1 MAVSGQHNDERG
13 NAVSALSARF
23 GEALSTAEAVRRAH
37 GHDESYHPAALPD
50 AVLLAKRRDDVI
62 DAVRLCHEHRLPI
75 VAYGTGT
82 GLEGSVNAF
91 YGGLSIDLSGMN
103 QILRVSQEDQDC
115 TVEAG
120 VTRKQLNSYLR
131 DTGLFFPIDP
141 GVDASIGGMTA
152 TRASGTNAVRYGTM
166 RDNVIALTAVLA
178 DGRVIKTANRAR
190 KSAAGYDL
198 TKLFVGSEGTF
209 GIITDITLRLH
220 GVPEA
225 ISVAICAF
233 PSIAAA
239 IETVVTTI
247 QAGIPVARVEF
258 LDEAQV
264 AASNRFSGLSL
275 KETPTL
281 FFEFHGSQI
290 SATEQAESVRM
301 IALDAGGED
310 FDWATEPD
318 RRVALWR
325 ARHDA
330 LYACKAMRPGAV
342 IWATDVCV
350 PISHLAECL
359 IKTKEDIVASGLAAP
374 IVGHVGDGNFHVQF
388 VLDPERPEEFA
399 IAKAV
404 NSRMIERAI
413 AFEGTSTGEH
423 GVGVGK
429 IGYMDAEH
437 GDAIDVMWQ
446 LKRALDP
453 RNILNPG
460 KILPVHAGSKD
471 RDSSDLD

>member
-1 MAVSGQHNDERG
+1 MWS
-13 NAVSALSARF
+13 S
-23 GEALSTAEAVRRAH
+23 STRRRWQ
-37 GHDESYHPAALPD
+37 P
-50 AVLLAKRRDDVI
+50 
-62 DAVRLCHEHRLPI
+62 
-75 VAYGTGT
+75 
-82 GLEGSVNAF
+82 
-91 YGGLSIDLSGMN
+91 
-103 QILRVSQEDQDC
+103 
-115 TVEAG
+115 
-120 VTRKQLNSYLR
+120 
-131 DTGLFFPIDP
+131 
-141 GVDASIGGMTA
+141 
-152 TRASGTNAVRYGTM
+152 
-166 RDNVIALTAVLA
+166 
-178 DGRVIKTANRAR
+178 
-190 KSAAGYDL
+190 
-198 TKLFVGSEGTF
+198 
-209 GIITDITLRLH
+209 
-220 GVPEA
+220 
-225 ISVAICAF
+225 
-233 PSIAAA
+233 
-239 IETVVTTI
+239 
-247 QAGIPVARVEF
+247 
-258 LDEAQV
+258 
-264 AASNRFSGLSL
+264 SNRFSGLSL

-290 SATEQAESVRM
+290 SATEQAESVRT

-310 FDWATEPD
+310 FDRATEPD

-388 VLDPERPEEFA
+388 VLDPERPDEFA

-429 IGYMDAEH
+429 IDYMDAEH
-437 GDAIDVMWQ
+437 GDAIDVMRQ
-446 LKRALDP
+446 LKKALDP

-460 KILPVHAGSKD
+460 KILPIHAGSKD
-471 RDSSDLD
+471 RDISDLD

>member
-1 MAVSGQHNDERG
+1 MGISGQNDGGKR
-13 NAVSALSARF
+13 SALSALASRF
-23 GEALSTAEAVRRAH
+23 GDALSMGEAVRQAH

-50 AVLLAKRRDDVI
+50 AVLFAKTRDDVV

-75 VAYGTGT
+75 IAYGTGT
-82 GLEGSVNAF
+82 GLEGHVSAVH
-91 YGGLSIDLSGMN
+91 GGLSIDLSEMN
-103 QILRVSQEDQDC
+103 QILRVSPEDMDC
-115 TVEAG
+115 TIEAG
-120 VTRKQLNSYLR
+120 VTRLQLNSHLR

-166 RDNVIALTAVLA
+166 RENVIALTAILA

-198 TKLFVGSEGTF
+198 TKLFVGSEGTL

-220 GVPEA
+220 GIPEA
-225 ISVAICAF
+225 ISSAICTF

-239 IETVVTTI
+239 METVITTI

-258 LDEAQV
+258 LDEVQV
-264 AASNRFSGLSL
+264 AACNRFSGLSL

-281 FFEFHGSQI
+281 FFEFHGSHA
-290 SATEQAESVRM
+290 SVGEQAESVQT
-301 IALDAGGED
+301 IALGAGGEN
-310 FDWATEPD
+310 FDWATDPE
-318 RRVALWR
+318 RRASLWR

-330 LYACKAMRPGAV
+330 LYASKALRPGAV
-342 IWATDVCV
+342 VWATDVCV
-350 PISHLAECL
+350 PISHLGECL
-359 IKTKEDIVASGLAAP
+359 IKTKEDIAASGLTAP
-374 IVGHVGDGNFHVQF
+374 IVGHVGDGNFHVTF
-388 VLDPERPEEFA
+388 VLDPERPAEFA
-399 IAKAV
+399 IAKEV
-404 NSRMIERAI
+404 NSRMVERAI
-413 AFEGTSTGEH
+413 ALEGTSTGEH

-446 LKRALDP
+446 LKQALDP
-453 RNILNPG
+453 RNLLNPG
-460 KILPVHAGSKD
+460 KILPVRGGFPRGVSYAE
-471 RDSSDLD
+471 

>member
-1 MAVSGQHNDERG
+1 MALMSQHNDGRG
-13 NAVSALSARF
+13 NALNALSARF
-23 GEALSTAEAVRRAH
+23 GESLSTAAAMRHSH

-62 DAVRLCHEHRLPI
+62 DAVRLCHEHKLPI
-75 VAYGTGT
+75 VAYGMGT
-82 GLEGSVNAF
+82 GLEGSVNPV

-141 GVDASIGGMTA
+141 GADASIGGLTA

-198 TKLFVGSEGTF
+198 TRLFVGSEGTF

-220 GVPEA
+220 GIPEA
-225 ISVAICAF
+225 ISAAICAF
-233 PSIAAA
+233 PSIPAA

-258 LDEAQV
+258 LDEAQI
-264 AASNRFSGLSL
+264 AACNRFSGLSL

-281 FFEFHGSQI
+281 FFEFHGSKA
-290 SATEQAESVRM
+290 SAAEQAESVRM

-310 FDWATEPD
+310 FDWAAEPD
-318 RRVALWR
+318 RRAALWR

-330 LYACKAMRPGAV
+330 LYASKAMRPGAV
-342 IWATDVCV
+342 VWATDVCV
-350 PISHLAECL
+350 PISHLAGCL
-359 IKTKEDIVASGLAAP
+359 IQTKEDIVASGLAAP

-388 VLDPERPEEFA
+388 VLDPERPEEWA

-404 NSRMIERAI
+404 SSRMIERAI

-423 GVGVGK
+423 GVGIGK
-429 IGYMDAEH
+429 IGYMEAEH
-437 GDAIDVMWQ
+437 GAAVDVMWQ
-446 LKRALDP
+446 LKNALDP

-460 KILPVHAGSKD
+460 KILPAHAGFPAGVS
-471 RDSSDLD
+471 LV

>member
-1 MAVSGQHNDERG
+1 MAVASQHNDERKY
-13 NAVSALSARF
+13 ALSALAARF
-23 GEALSTAEAVRRAH
+23 GEALSTAEAVRSVH
-37 GHDESYHPAALPD
+37 GHDESYHPAGLPD
-50 AVLLAKRRDDVI
+50 AVLLAKTRYDVI
-62 DAVRLCHEHRLPI
+62 EAVRLCHEHRLPI

-82 GLEGSVNAF
+82 GLEGSVNAVC
-91 YGGLSIDLSGMN
+91 GGLSIDLSGMN

-166 RDNVIALTAVLA
+166 RDNVIALTAVVA
-178 DGRVIKTANRAR
+178 DGRLIKTANRAR

-198 TKLFVGSEGTF
+198 TRLFVGSEGTF
-209 GIITDITLRLH
+209 GIITDVTLRLH

-225 ISVAICAF
+225 ISAAICAF
-233 PSIAAA
+233 PSVAAA

-264 AASNRFSGLSL
+264 AACNRFSGLSL

-281 FFEFHGSQI
+281 FFEFHGSQA
-290 SATEQAESVRM
+290 SAAEQAESVRM
-301 IALDAGGED
+301 IALDAGGAD
-310 FDWATEPD
+310 FDWAAEPD
-318 RRVALWR
+318 RRAMLWR

-330 LYACKAMRPGAV
+330 LYASKAMRPGALV
-342 IWATDVCV
+342 WATDVCV
-350 PISHLAECL
+350 PISSLAECL
-359 IKTKEDIVASGLAAP
+359 IRTKEDIVGSGLTAP

-388 VLDPERPEEFA
+388 ILDPERPEEFA
-399 IAKAV
+399 LAKAV

-429 IGYMDAEH
+429 IDYMEAEH
-437 GDAIDVMWQ
+437 GDAIDIMWQ

-453 RNILNPG
+453 QNILNPG
-460 KILPVHAGSKD
+460 KILPVRAGL
-471 RDSSDLD
+471 SSSA